1 MSKEY
6 IDKSKLLEDVD
17 VLISKEQEQGN
28 INSASYALKFVK
40 ALIDSTSAADV
51 AEVVHGEWKPEKF
64 NDGFGNE
71 WTNYNC
77 SACGRKLIGYSKP
90 KEAPYCHCGAKMGG
104 GKREN
109 K

>member
-51 AEVVHGEWKPEKF
+51 VEVVHGEWVAEIERTGTYSHCSECSCRCAGYTP
-64 NDGFGNE
+64 
-71 WTNYNC
+71 NY
-77 SACGRKLIGYSKP
+77 K
-90 KEAPYCHCGAKMGG
+90 YCPNCGAKMDG
-104 GKREN
+104 GKANE
-109 K
+109 